1 MSLLTPSFGLLFWMV
16 ISFAVVFLVLAK
28 YGFPVITKS
37 VNERRDYIRES
48 LAKADEANRLLADIK
63 HQSDVILEDARKRQA
78 EILRQATSE
87 ADRII
92 RKAKDDATAQGKQKL
107 EEALRSIELQ
117 KQKAIGEIRAQV
129 AVLSVDIAEKV
140 LRSKLS
146 DSENQNALISR
157 LLDEAEK
164 SEELFN

>member
-1 MSLLTPSFGLLFWMV
+1 MV